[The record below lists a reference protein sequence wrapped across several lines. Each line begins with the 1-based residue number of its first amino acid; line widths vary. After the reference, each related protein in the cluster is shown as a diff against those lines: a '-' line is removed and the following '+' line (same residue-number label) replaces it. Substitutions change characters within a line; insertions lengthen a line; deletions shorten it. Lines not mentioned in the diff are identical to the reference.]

1 MKKRFENGVTN
12 YDEYK
17 DQFIKENAKYLARQ
31 AVVDAMTEKDVLTL
45 ADEVALVQQIGVSEL
60 SGKLEG
66 FHAVSTSVM
75 KNARCQARA
84 RVHGCICH
92 DCYAAAGASRYDG
105 LALVLDINFQ
115 ILNRWRLS
123 EAALATLAIPS
134 VNGWARIESHGD
146 AATVCAAVNVCRILL
161 SHPWLHF
168 TVWTKNEDLYK
179 AAFKEVGGKPA
190 NMVFII
196 SSPMENEVKEVPADM
211 VEYVDHVFTVY
222 TPEFVKAHNIVINCG
237 GRHCMECMECYD
249 MHSNVFYISEL
260 KK

>member
-1 MKKRFENGVTN
+1 MKKKFENGVTN

-17 DQFIKENAKYLARQ
+17 NQFIKENAKYLARQ
-31 AVVDAMTEKDVLTL
+31 AVVDAMTEKEELTL
-45 ADEVALVQQIGVSEL
+45 ADEIALVQQIGVSEL

-66 FHAVSTSVM
+66 LYAVSTSVM

-84 RVHGCICH
+84 RVAGCICR

-134 VNGWARIESHGD
+134 TNGWARIESHGD
-146 AATVCAAVNVCRILL
+146 AATVCAAVNTCHICT
-161 SHPWLHF
+161 SHPWLKF
-168 TVWTKNEDLYK
+168 AVWTKNVDLFR
-179 AAFKEVGGKPA
+179 AAFKEVGGKPG
-190 NMVFII
+190 NMVFIM
-196 SSPMENEVKEVPADM
+196 SSPMENEVVTVPADM
-211 VEYVDHVFTVY
+211 VGIVDHVFTVY
-222 TPEFVKAHNIVINCG
+222 TKDYVEAHNIEINCG
-237 GRHCMECMECYD
+237 GRHCVTCMKCYD
-249 MHSNVFYISEL
+249 LNSNVFYISEL